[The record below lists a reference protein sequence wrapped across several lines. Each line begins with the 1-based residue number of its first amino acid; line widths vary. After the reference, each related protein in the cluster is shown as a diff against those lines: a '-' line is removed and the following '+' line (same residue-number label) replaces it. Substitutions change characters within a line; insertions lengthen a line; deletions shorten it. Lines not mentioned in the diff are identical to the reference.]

1 MKYCKKCDK
10 RFDSEKDCCPICG
23 TRLIE
28 IDKDEID
35 EYETAEI
42 VASMTTTGIL

>member
-10 RFDSEKDCCPICG
+10 RFESEKDRCPICG
-23 TRLIE
+23 TRLI
-28 IDKDEID
+28 EID